1 MHTLLL
7 LDKDC
12 RVHRGVILSVLLA
25 LVLFGAGTP
34 KAQLKGNVPE
44 GLMVKGLSAG
54 LVRFIGLAEVAAAVG
69 LVVGIWWQPLG
80 IAAAVGVAV
89 LLLGAVAYHVKWGD
103 YGDTASRGAA
113 MAPVLFFLVAVAA
126 ALTLAVSQ

>member
-1 MHTLLL
+1 
-7 LDKDC
+7 
-12 RVHRGVILSVLLA
+12 VYIAAVIFSVLLA

-44 GLMVKGLSAG
+44 GLMAKGLTAG
-54 LVRFIGLAEVAAAVG
+54 LVRFIGLAELAAAVG

-103 YGDTASRGAA
+103 YGDPASRGAA
-113 MAPVLFFLVAVAA
+113 MAPVLFLFVAVAA
-126 ALTLAVSQ
+126 ALTLAASQ